1 MNSCTV
7 EYLRQQ
13 ILGEM
18 VGFISVFSGFISKWK
33 VKEIFEGLLKS
44 VYIGQSY
51 HKEKSGTVFYGSQYT
66 VLEGYIC
73 PQTRVRL
80 TAGALPVSLGQLNL
94 TSLRGR

>member
-51 HKEKSGTVFYGSQYT
+51 HKEKSGTVFLWRTIYSFRGLHLSPDASST
-66 VLEGYIC
+66 HGRCI
-73 PQTRVRL
+73 
-80 TAGALPVSLGQLNL
+80 AG
-94 TSLRGR
+94 